1 MNLPRLKDF
10 SVHQF
15 VASPRRRILLLSEGF
30 EERSL
35 SWVRSLPPHVCFAD
49 SVIFKNVPERL
60 SRLDELLPEVGL
72 RCSGPPL
79 VAEYRR
85 FAPIESETF
94 ILETLE
100 ATVSDAEEV
109 VMDISVMSKLLI
121 IELLYGLRR
130 YAGTLSVVYTEPL
143 DYAPTEEEY
152 ARSRRSAALAMR
164 FPSYGVHD
172 VVRTPLLAS
181 SVMHDRPAALVAF
194 TSFNEQLIRAL
205 LSTLCPA
212 HLYLINGVPPHLG
225 WRERATQEI
234 HEQIVK
240 EYERDN
246 ATDENGMIRR
256 R

>member
-1 MNLPRLKDF
+1 M
-10 SVHQF
+10 
-15 VASPRRRILLLSEGF
+15 
-30 EERSL
+30 
-35 SWVRSLPPHVCFAD
+35 
-49 SVIFKNVPERL
+49 
-60 SRLDELLPEVGL
+60 
-72 RCSGPPL
+72 
-79 VAEYRR
+79 
-85 FAPIESETF
+85 
-94 ILETLE
+94 
-100 ATVSDAEEV
+100 
-109 VMDISVMSKLLI
+109 
-121 IELLYGLRR
+121 LYGLRR

-256 R
+256 RSSTLFYEETYTILAQLYRDLRLSNRMILAPTGSKMQAVACALLKICCPDVHVEYPTAESFFIPGFTSSEVKEIHHLEMARFADYVREVADTEQLNG